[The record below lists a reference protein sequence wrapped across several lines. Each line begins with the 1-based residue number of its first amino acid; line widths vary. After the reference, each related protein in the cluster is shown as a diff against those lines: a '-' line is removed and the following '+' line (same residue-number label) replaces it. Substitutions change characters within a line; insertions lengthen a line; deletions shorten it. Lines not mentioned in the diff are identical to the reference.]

1 LSFRHNSLENGVCD
15 FFFHSKTT
23 LIENKMNDTSYQS
36 RDTQTYW
43 KGEGSFLSGDAGLD
57 LLGLV
62 LRGVFGLLPSRLMAR
77 TAVEPERACLGCK
90 GRISYRVQNKNASH
104 SQVFFALLTFT
115 GVFSGVAS
123 TPASG
128 GEEPSWLYPILL

>member
-1 LSFRHNSLENGVCD
+1 LENSVCD
-15 FFFHSKTT
+15 LFFHSKTT
-23 LIENKMNDTSYQS
+23 LKENLMNDTSHQS
-36 RDTQTYW
+36 NNSQTYW

-62 LRGVFGLLPSRLMAR
+62 LRGVFGLLPSRLIAR

-90 GRISYRVQNKNASH
+90 GRISYRVKNKNASQ
-104 SQVFFALLTFT
+104 SQVFLAVVTFT

-128 GEEPSWLYPILL
+128 GEEPSWLNPILL